1 MRNSISSLPAEV
13 EPAYVDEKV
22 AARIVAMS
30 VSKLQKLRAVGD
42 GPIFSKIGRLVRYS
56 REDLHAFMRAKRAI
70 RREGDA

>member
-1 MRNSISSLPAEV
+1 MGNFMQSIQDNT
-13 EPAYVDEKV
+13 EPLYVDEKR

-70 RREGDA
+70 GREGDE